1 MPMSSL
7 KLRKMH
13 DNIVYEYA
21 VIRVVPKVEREEFIN
36 IGLILFSKR
45 KRFIRFAY
53 DLPEAK
59 IYSFCKEFDMEQL
72 HQNMES
78 FAKIC
83 SGAADGG
90 PIAQLEAD
98 EKFRWIT
105 AVKSSSIQSSRPH
118 PGLSTDLNATFDR
131 LYKELVL

>member
-1 MPMSSL
+1 MQD
-7 KLRKMH
+7 KV
-13 DNIVYEYA
+13 VYEYA

-45 KRFIRFAY
+45 KRFIRFDY
-53 DLPEAK
+53 HIPEEK
-59 IYSFCKEFDMEQL
+59 IRFFCVEFDLIQL
-72 HQNMES
+72 KENLES

-83 SGAADGG
+83 SGAKDAG
-90 PIAQLEAD
+90 PIAALEPD

-118 PGLSTDLNATFDR
+118 PGLSADLNATFEK

>member
-1 MPMSSL
+1 MQD
-7 KLRKMH
+7 KV
-13 DNIVYEYA
+13 VYEYA

-45 KRFIRFAY
+45 KRFIRFDY
-53 DLPEAK
+53 HIPEEK
-59 IYSFCKEFDMEQL
+59 IRFFCVEFDLIQL
-72 HQNMES
+72 KENLES

-83 SGAADGG
+83 SGAKDAG
-90 PIAQLEAD
+90 PIATLEAD

-118 PGLSTDLNATFDR
+118 PGLSADLNATFEK

>member
-1 MPMSSL
+1 MQD
-7 KLRKMH
+7 KV
-13 DNIVYEYA
+13 VYEYA

-45 KRFIRFAY
+45 KRYIRFDY
-53 DLPEAK
+53 HIPEEK
-59 IYSFCKEFDMEQL
+59 IRSFCTEFDLIQL
-72 HQNMES
+72 KENLES

-83 SGAADGG
+83 SGSKNSG
-90 PIAQLEAD
+90 PIAALESD

-118 PGLSTDLNATFDR
+118 PGLSVDLDATFDK

>member
-1 MPMSSL
+1 MQD
-7 KLRKMH
+7 KV
-13 DNIVYEYA
+13 VYEYA

-45 KRFIRFAY
+45 KRYIKFDYHIPKEKIR
-53 DLPEAK
+53 
-59 IYSFCKEFDMEQL
+59 SFCNEFDLIQL
-72 HQNMES
+72 KENLES

-83 SGAADGG
+83 SGAKDGG
-90 PIAQLEAD
+90 PIAALEAD

-118 PGLSTDLNATFDR
+118 PGLSADLDATFDK

>member
-1 MPMSSL
+1 MQD
-7 KLRKMH
+7 KV
-13 DNIVYEYA
+13 VYEYA

-45 KRFIRFAY
+45 KRYIKFDYHIPEEKIR
-53 DLPEAK
+53 
-59 IYSFCKEFDMEQL
+59 SFCNEFDLNQL
-72 HQNMES
+72 KENLES

-83 SGAADGG
+83 LGAKDGG
-90 PIAQLEAD
+90 PIAALEAD

-118 PGLSTDLNATFDR
+118 PGLTADLDATFDK

>member
-1 MPMSSL
+1 MQD
-7 KLRKMH
+7 KV
-13 DNIVYEYA
+13 VYEYA

-45 KRFIRFAY
+45 KRYIRFEY
-53 DLPEAK
+53 HIPELK
-59 IYSFCKEFDMEQL
+59 IKSFCSEFDLIQL
-72 HQNMES
+72 KENLES

-83 SGAADGG
+83 TGAKNGG
-90 PIAQLEAD
+90 PIAALEPD

-118 PGLSTDLNATFDR
+118 PGLTNNLDDTFNK
-131 LYKELVL
+131 LYNELVL

>member
-1 MPMSSL
+1 MQD
-7 KLRKMH
+7 KV
-13 DNIVYEYA
+13 VYEYA

-45 KRFIRFAY
+45 KRYIKFDYHIPEEKIR
-53 DLPEAK
+53 
-59 IYSFCKEFDMEQL
+59 SFCNEFDLNQL
-72 HQNMES
+72 KENLES

-83 SGAADGG
+83 SGTKDGG
-90 PIAQLEAD
+90 PIAALEAD

-118 PGLSTDLNATFDR
+118 PGLSADLDATFDK